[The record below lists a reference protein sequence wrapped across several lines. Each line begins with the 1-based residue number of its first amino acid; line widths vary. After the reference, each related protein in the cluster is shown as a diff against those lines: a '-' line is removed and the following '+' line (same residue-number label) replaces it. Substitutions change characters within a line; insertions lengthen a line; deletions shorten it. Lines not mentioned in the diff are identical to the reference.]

1 MKKPLII
8 DAHEDL
14 AYNAVVL
21 GLDPRLA
28 AQDKRQPANPGASTQ
43 PGDVPRASVP
53 MVGVPNLLDGNV
65 RVVFG
70 TLYASP
76 AKSSLKLPGRG
87 YTTAEQA
94 EAMAREQLAY
104 YASLAQAD
112 PRVSLIRN
120 QGDLE
125 LVIAAEEPRLGLVV
139 LMEGADPIVRPEDA
153 GRWFAD
159 GVRIVGTSWGATR
172 YAGGTGAPGPLTALG
187 RALMPE
193 LAAAGLILDTS
204 HMAEASFFE
213 ALDLFP
219 GTVIAS
225 HSNVRAL
232 VPTDRQLSDD
242 MIRALVARDAVI
254 GAVLYNKFLQA
265 GWVEAGAHKAAVPLS
280 VAVAHMQHICDL
292 AGDALHVG
300 IGSDFDGGFGTES
313 APSEID
319 TVDDLYRVGDALAAA
334 HFSDSAIEQVLSGNW
349 LRLLRRALPS
359 GG

>member
-1 MKKPLII
+1 MKKRLIV

-21 GLDPRLA
+21 GLDPAQA
-28 AQDKRQPANPGASTQ
+28 AEDKRRPESPGA
-43 PGDVPRASVP
+43 PPRRGGQP
-53 MVGVPNLLDGNV
+53 MVGVPNLLSGNV
-65 RVVFG
+65 RVVFA
-70 TLYASP
+70 TLYATPPGTSQN
-76 AKSSLKLPGRG
+76 LPGRA
-87 YTTAEQA
+87 YTTPEEA

-104 YASLAQAD
+104 YFKLAQAD
-112 PRVSLIRN
+112 ARVAIIRSRA
-120 QGDLE
+120 DLE
-125 LVIAAEEPRLGLVV
+125 QVVAAEEPKVGFVV

-153 GRWFAD
+153 SRWFAD

-172 YAGGTGAPGPLTALG
+172 YAGGTGAPGPLTPLG

-193 LAAAGLILDTS
+193 LSRAGLILDIS

-232 VPTDRQLSDD
+232 VNTDRQLSDE
-242 MIRALVARDAVI
+242 MIRALVARDGVI
-254 GAVLYNKFLQA
+254 GAVLYNKFLQT
-265 GWVEAGAHKAAVPLS
+265 GWVEAGAHKEAVPLA
-280 VAVAHMQHICDL
+280 VAVAHIQHICDL
-292 AGDALHVG
+292 AGDTRHVG
-300 IGSDFDGGFGTES
+300 IGSDFDGGFGVES

-319 TVDDLYRVGDALAAA
+319 TVADLYRLGEALAAA
-334 HFSDSAIEQVLSGNW
+334 GFHDEAIELVLGGNW

-359 GG
+359 S